1 VAVAYVA
8 ASITGRCKRV
18 NETGF
23 TRRLR
28 LTSPADFQ
36 RVFQQQACKSTSL
49 EFTVLAVANQQAY
62 PRLGLAIAKKHVRR
76 AVDRN
81 RIKRLIRES
90 FRHNQALLSGLDIVV
105 LARKG
110 VDNSTNETI
119 NSALNKHWK
128 VLNQRCKES

>member
-1 VAVAYVA
+1 MN
-8 ASITGRCKRV
+8 K
-18 NETGF
+18 TGF
-23 TRRLR
+23 SRRLR
-28 LTSPADFQ
+28 LTCPADFK
-36 RVFQQQACKSTSL
+36 RVFQQACKSTSP
-49 EFTVLAVANQQAY
+49 EFTVLAIANQKDY

-90 FRHNQALLSGLDIVV
+90 FRHNTTLLSGLDIVV

-110 VDNSTNETI
+110 VENSTNEILT
-119 NSALNKHWK
+119 SALNKHWK

>member
-1 VAVAYVA
+1 VATTNVAT
-8 ASITGRCKRV
+8 SITGRCKRV

-23 TRRLR
+23 SRRLR
-28 LTSPADFQ
+28 LTCPADFQ
-36 RVFQQQACKSTSL
+36 RVFQQACKSTSP
-49 EFTVLAVANQQAY
+49 EFTVLAIANQQAY

>member
-1 VAVAYVA
+1 MAIVYVA
-8 ASITGRCKRV
+8 AALNGQMQARV

-23 TRRLR
+23 SRRLR
-28 LTSPADFQ
+28 LTCPADFQ
-36 RVFQQQACKSTSL
+36 RVFQQACRSTSP
-49 EFTVLAVANQQAY
+49 EFTVLAIANQQAY

-90 FRHNQALLSGLDIVV
+90 FRHNQVLLSGLDIVV

-110 VDNSTNETI
+110 VDDCANETLT
-119 NSALNKHWK
+119 SALDKHWK